1 MGGGGCCSAGAE
13 GLPWCCWQPLAA
25 SLPAWRLLSN
35 AGQAE
40 LLVSLLGERL
50 GVLGAV
56 SEPLTDT
63 WVCPAVPD
71 SSGQTAQGWKKPP
84 RRQVGHRGVGD
95 GARGAGRALV
105 CRVQ

>member
-25 SLPAWRLLSN
+25 SLPGGCSQMQGEW
-35 AGQAE
+35 
-40 LLVSLLGERL
+40 SLLGERL

-56 SEPLTDT
+56 SEPLTGT

-71 SSGQTAQGWKKPP
+71 SLGQITQGWKKPP

-95 GARGAGRALV
+95 GAWGAGRALV

>member
-25 SLPAWRLLSN
+25 SLAAWRLLSN
-35 AGQAE
+35 TGQVE
-40 LLVSLLGERL
+40 LLGGCLGI
-50 GVLGAV
+50 LGAV
-56 SEPLTDT
+56 SEPLTGT

-71 SSGQTAQGWKKPP
+71 SLGQITQGWKKPP

-95 GARGAGRALV
+95 GAWGAGRALV